1 MNMKRALCLAIAAV
15 AFACGSLQS
24 FAEQK
29 QQTAVQQLQRKAQEA
44 GQRAASNTIEPHEI
58 NNIERRRTLMGKPG
72 LLTYVVFLSKSGQPI
87 EYFVA
92 EGKCTSSEK
101 RLTSGERL
109 VRGDGG
115 EHHADFVMKSAS
127 EDGTYGSSAP
137 YIYCKTADGKYKQWN
152 GQYYA
157 SDYPIEL
164 TIKPIVIDTSGRN
177 QQQH

>member
-1 MNMKRALCLAIAAV
+1 MRRILSLMAVVAALI
-15 AFACGSLQS
+15 CGSLPAS
-24 FAEQK
+24 AQK
-29 QQTAVQQLQRKAQEA
+29 STAVDELQRKAREA

-72 LLTYVVFLSKSGQPI
+72 LVQYVVFMSKSGQPI

-92 EGKCTSSEK
+92 DGKCTSSDK
-101 RLTSGERL
+101 RLTPGERL

-115 EHHADFVMKSAS
+115 EWNADFVMKSAS
-127 EDGTYGSSAP
+127 EDGTYGHSSP
-137 YIYCKTADGKYKQWN
+137 YIYCKTVDGKYKQWN

-177 QQQH
+177 QQQQ